1 MDADALKRMEAKLDR
16 VLELLEDIS
25 LGADGIELIEELD
38 RMVKTKRSD
47 ELAEV

>member
-1 MDADALKRMEAKLDR
+1 MEAKLDR
-16 VLELLEDIS
+16 VLGLLEDIS
-25 LGADGIELIEELD
+25 LGADGIELIKELD